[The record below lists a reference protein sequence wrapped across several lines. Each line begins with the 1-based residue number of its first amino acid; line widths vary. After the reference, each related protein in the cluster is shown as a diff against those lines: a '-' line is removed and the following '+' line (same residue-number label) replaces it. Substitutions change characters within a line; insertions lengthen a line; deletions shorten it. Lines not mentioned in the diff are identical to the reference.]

1 LYQYEESAKGL
12 FLIMEY
18 VEGKSLKEMLEA
30 IKKPMEEAQA
40 IDLFK
45 QILAAFEYAHHEK
58 LVHRDVKPAN
68 IMVDKKG
75 QAKVLDFGIAKALD
89 TNNEMTMTGTQMG
102 TLKYM
107 SPEQVHDSKR
117 IDQRSDIYSLGVT
130 LYTLLSNSTPYDRME
145 SRLDIQI
152 AIAKDMLPNI
162 RSINPKVSAQTA
174 QTIQK
179 ATAKKPEDRF
189 RSCKDFKEALMASSF
204 KREQIKNTPSSSFG
218 SEQET
223 IIDTPNSYPPK
234 HKAEEETIL
243 DNQNKNL
250 SEKKLK
256 ETLRKM
262 ANEQSSKGSA
272 TSTPKKNTG
281 KNFFTSKVKIALGL
295 IVGIGLM
302 LFLANRFASTGSG
315 GYEAENYQEVGGE
328 TKAGN
333 TSNIAG
339 RWHSTA
345 ESDFYDVSL
354 GDNNSIYLDGKNF
367 SGTFYKSD
375 ADKWAGSLNSKSSNF
390 TASVQVY
397 IDGSGNLVLFNQNQG
412 KNYYFTK

>member
-1 LYQYEESAKGL
+1 
-12 FLIMEY
+12 
-18 VEGKSLKEMLEA
+18 
-30 IKKPMEEAQA
+30 
-40 IDLFK
+40 
-45 QILAAFEYAHHEK
+45 
-58 LVHRDVKPAN
+58 
-68 IMVDKKG
+68 
-75 QAKVLDFGIAKALD
+75 
-89 TNNEMTMTGTQMG
+89 
-102 TLKYM
+102 M

-162 RSINPKVSAQTA
+162 RSINPKVSEQTA
-174 QTIQK
+174 QAIQK

-234 HKAEEETIL
+234 QRVVEETIL
-243 DNQNKNL
+243 GNQNKNL
-250 SEKKLK
+250 SEEKLK

-262 ANEQSSKGSA
+262 AKEQSSKGSA

-295 IVGIGLM
+295 IVGIVLM
-302 LFLANRFASTGSG
+302 LFLANHFASTGSG
-315 GYEAENYQEVGGE
+315 GYESESYQEVGGE
-328 TKAGN
+328 TKADNTNGIYQSYNYYGN
-333 TSNIAG
+333 GVTEYIG
-339 RWHSTA
+339 V
-345 ESDFYDVSL
+345 D
-354 GDNNSIYLDGKNF
+354 GKSIYYTSTKLGNKVYGTIKNVLV
-367 SGTFYKSD
+367 D
-375 ADKWAGSLNSKSSNF
+375 APNH
-390 TASVQVY
+390 
-397 IDGSGNLVLFNQNQG
+397 
-412 KNYYFTK
+412 KNYDMNFPNVGFGNYGIIIQNRTLTVVDPNGSRQTYNLP